1 MNIIFWIILIAVLA
15 EFLLGSLSV
24 ILNLRS
30 LKTSPPVG
38 LEDVFDADE
47 YQRSQEYTRVRSRFG
62 LYTEDFDLMILFVVW
77 FSGGYNYI
85 DQAVRE
91 LGFNMI
97 ITGII
102 FVGIGIL
109 LISLL
114 KLPFSLYGTFVIE
127 ERFGFNK
134 TTYGTYIIDT
144 LKGALVSAAIGIP
157 LFAGVLY
164 FFEYAGDLAW
174 LYVFLFLT
182 LATLF
187 IQVIAPVWIMPIFN
201 KFTPLDE
208 GGLRDAIVDYAGKV
222 NFTFGNIY
230 VIDGSR
236 RSAHSN
242 AFFAGF
248 GKTKRIALFDTLIDQ
263 LTTSEIV
270 SVIAHEVGH
279 NKKRHIIS
287 GVLIG
292 ILHTGIYCFVL
303 SLFIENKDLFDA
315 FFMEETSIY
324 ASLLF
329 FGLLIT
335 PINLI
340 IGPIMAAVSRKHEY
354 EADQWAVATT
364 DDRNNLIEGLKK
376 LAEKNLSNLSPH
388 PFFVILNY
396 SHPPLLD
403 RINTIKEIG

>member
-62 LYTEDFDLMILFVVW
+62 LFTEVFDLMILFVVW

-292 ILHTGIYCFVL
+292 ILHTGIYL
-303 SLFIENKDLFDA
+303 SLIH
-315 FFMEETSIY
+315 I
-324 ASLLF
+324 
-329 FGLLIT
+329 
-335 PINLI
+335 
-340 IGPIMAAVSRKHEY
+340 
-354 EADQWAVATT
+354 
-364 DDRNNLIEGLKK
+364 
-376 LAEKNLSNLSPH
+376 
-388 PFFVILNY
+388 
-396 SHPPLLD
+396 
-403 RINTIKEIG
+403 

>member
-1 MNIIFWIILIAVLA
+1 MNIIFWIILVAVMS

-47 YQRSQEYTRVRSRFG
+47 YQRSQEYTRVQSRFG
-62 LYTEDFDLMILFVVW
+62 LLVGVFDLVILIIFW
-77 FSGGYNYI
+77 FGGGFNYI
-85 DQAVRE
+85 DQEVRE
-91 LGFNMI
+91 FGFNGI
-97 ITGII
+97 ITGIL
-102 FVGIGIL
+102 FVGVL
-109 LISLL
+109 LTVNTLI
-114 KLPFSLYGTFVIE
+114 KIPFSLYGTFVIE

-134 TTYGTYIIDT
+134 TTYITYLIDT
-144 LKGALVSAAIGIP
+144 VKGTLVSAAILIP
-157 LFAGVLY
+157 LLAGVLY
-164 FFEYAGDLAW
+164 FFEYTGSMAW
-174 LYVFLFLT
+174 LYVFTFLT
-182 LATLF
+182 LTTLF

-208 GGLRDAIVDYAGKV
+208 GELRDAIVDYAGKV
-222 NFTFGNIY
+222 NFKFGNIY
-230 VIDGSR
+230 VIDGSK

-287 GVLIG
+287 GVMLG
-292 ILHTGIYCFVL
+292 ILQTGIFCFLL
-303 SLFIENKDLFDA
+303 SLFIENKELFDA

-329 FGLLIT
+329 FGLLTT

-340 IGPIMAAVSRKHEY
+340 IGPVMAAISRKHEY
-354 EADQWAVATT
+354 EADHWAVETT
-364 DDRNNLIEGLKK
+364 DDRNKLIEGLKK

-388 PFFVILNY
+388 PLFVILNY

>member
-1 MNIIFWIILIAVLA
+1 MVIFW
-15 EFLLGSLSV
+15 
-24 ILNLRS
+24 
-30 LKTSPPVG
+30 
-38 LEDVFDADE
+38 
-47 YQRSQEYTRVRSRFG
+47 FG
-62 LYTEDFDLMILFVVW
+62 
-77 FSGGYNYI
+77 GGFNYI
-85 DQAVRE
+85 DQEVRAF
-91 LGFNMI
+91 GFNGI
-97 ITGII
+97 ITGIL
-102 FVGIGIL
+102 FVGVL
-109 LISLL
+109 LTVNTLI
-114 KLPFSLYGTFVIE
+114 KIPFSLYGTFVIE

-134 TTYGTYIIDT
+134 TTYITYLIDT
-144 LKGALVSAAIGIP
+144 VKGTLVSAAILIP
-157 LFAGVLY
+157 LLAGVLY
-164 FFEYAGDLAW
+164 FFEYTGSMAW
-174 LYVFLFLT
+174 LYVFTFLT
-182 LATLF
+182 LTTLF
-187 IQVIAPVWIMPIFN
+187 IQIIAPVWIMPIFN

-208 GGLRDAIVDYAGKV
+208 GALRDAIIDYASKV
-222 NFTFGNIY
+222 NFKFGNIY

-287 GVLIG
+287 GVVLG
-292 ILHTGIYCFVL
+292 ILQTGIFCFLL
-303 SLFIENKDLFDA
+303 SLFIENKELFDA

-340 IGPIMAAVSRKHEY
+340 VGPVMAAISRKHEY
-354 EADQWAVATT
+354 EADNWAVETT
-364 DDRNNLIEGLKK
+364 EDRNNLIEGLKK

-403 RINTIKEIG
+403 RINTIRETG

>member
-1 MNIIFWIILIAVLA
+1 MESIDQESIKLIA
-15 EFLLGSLSV
+15 
-24 ILNLRS
+24 
-30 LKTSPPVG
+30 
-38 LEDVFDADE
+38 
-47 YQRSQEYTRVRSRFG
+47 QRS
-62 LYTEDFDLMILFVVW
+62 
-77 FSGGYNYI
+77 
-85 DQAVRE
+85 
-91 LGFNMI
+91 
-97 ITGII
+97 
-102 FVGIGIL
+102 
-109 LISLL
+109 
-114 KLPFSLYGTFVIE
+114 
-127 ERFGFNK
+127 
-134 TTYGTYIIDT
+134 
-144 LKGALVSAAIGIP
+144 
-157 LFAGVLY
+157 
-164 FFEYAGDLAW
+164 
-174 LYVFLFLT
+174 
-182 LATLF
+182 
-187 IQVIAPVWIMPIFN
+187 
-201 KFTPLDE
+201 E

-270 SVIAHEVGH
+270 SVIAHDVGH